1 MSLIKELCSLVPKE
15 KMPIIHIGTDEVR
28 GKDEQVNNEILK
40 EYINAV
46 ESCGRIPM
54 RWQPGLTPKGYN
66 GSIQQLW
73 SGRQNRGAWPT
84 DGAKY
89 VDSLETYLNHLDPFE
104 TAMTMYFR
112 RACPFRNA
120 EGLGMM
126 LCSFPDL
133 EITDPRNQVLQTPV
147 YAGMAFVS
155 EPLWNNPHEKVLGDP
170 NQDEYM
176 KYFPICPC
184 RGILC

>member
-1 MSLIKELCSLVPKE
+1 MISICSVSYTHLDVYK
-15 KMPIIHIGTDEVR
+15 R
-28 GKDEQVNNEILK
+28 Q
-40 EYINAV
+40 
-46 ESCGRIPM
+46 
-54 RWQPGLTPKGYN
+54 GYN

-104 TAMTMYFR
+104 PAMTMYFR

-147 YAGMAFVS
+147 YAGKDRRQHPQRREHHS
-155 EPLWNNPHEKVLGDP
+155 IEQHHEEKHGGYVHRCAEG
-170 NQDEYM
+170 NGEQ
-176 KYFPICPC
+176 
-184 RGILC
+184 